1 MARRETRDISENRIV
16 QLFPTDQEEL
26 GPPSVRERTMDAFA
40 AVPKQHGWR
49 PTEYAT
55 QLGNALGRPI
65 LTSSV
70 RAWLARPCPPP
81 GDVMTAALVV
91 AGEHRYE
98 VLAELIAT

>member
-1 MARRETRDISENRIV
+1 MATPETQDVTETRIL
-16 QLFPTDQEEL
+16 QLFPRDGDEP
-26 GPPSVRERTMDAFA
+26 GPPSLRERTMDAFA
-40 AVPKQHGWR
+40 AIPKQHGWR

-55 QLGNALGRPI
+55 ELGNALGRPI

-70 RAWLARPCPPP
+70 RAWLGRACPPP

-91 AGEHRYE
+91 AGEHRCE